1 MIIKKF
7 PNGTLELKDRN
18 LIISGLEAS
27 IIPVSDI
34 EVIICREGK
43 KSIFSRN
50 PPAIVELSY
59 ISGLNLSKIKI
70 MILKEEIEN
79 MNEMIRLIK
88 K

>member
-43 KSIFSRN
+43 KSIFSKN